1 MEELWKPRIIFY
13 ETFKYLLFLI
23 THHRRGG
30 SGGGDA
36 EGDGDDGDLDLNNI
50 DLEPATPEH
59 VKPAGKFVFKR
70 SSQHF

>member
-1 MEELWKPRIIFY
+1 MADKS
-13 ETFKYLLFLI
+13 YLPPNFQISVVPLI

-70 SSQHF
+70 S

>member
-1 MEELWKPRIIFY
+1 M
-13 ETFKYLLFLI
+13 FLI

-59 VKPAGKFVFKR
+59 VKPAGMFVLYCKKA
-70 SSQHF
+70 

>member
-1 MEELWKPRIIFY
+1 MKERLGYQVLSEEFFEISTCWRNCGN
-13 ETFKYLLFLI
+13 
-23 THHRRGG
+23 HRRGG

-59 VKPAGKFVFKR
+59 VKPYLNND
-70 SSQHF
+70 

>member
-1 MEELWKPRIIFY
+1 M
-13 ETFKYLLFLI
+13 FLI

-59 VKPAGKFVFKR
+59 VKPAGSFYCFVRRHSISEDWTLFE
-70 SSQHF
+70 Q